1 MLYRFN
7 KIEFRNIVKHHEN
20 YGETIRMLFDI
31 GVPKS
36 AIKGTL
42 YSLSGS
48 AKSSLIRNKLDYVEQ
63 AIGKNSLRFAK
74 ECDKLY
80 FDRSVSSFIN
90 KKAPKTLFNKLD
102 ISLSSSDDVEWF
114 TQTKFTDEMKLNVTG
129 LEADL

>member
-1 MLYRFN
+1 ML
-7 KIEFRNIVKHHEN
+7 
-20 YGETIRMLFDI
+20 LDI

-48 AKSSLIRNKLDYVEQ
+48 AKSGLIRNKLDYVEQ
-63 AIGKNSLRFAK
+63 AIGKNSLRFIK

-80 FDRSVSSFIN
+80 FDRSVSSYLN
-90 KKAPKTLFNKLD
+90 LKAPKLIFNKLD
-102 ISLSSSDDVEWF
+102 LSLSWSDDVKCF